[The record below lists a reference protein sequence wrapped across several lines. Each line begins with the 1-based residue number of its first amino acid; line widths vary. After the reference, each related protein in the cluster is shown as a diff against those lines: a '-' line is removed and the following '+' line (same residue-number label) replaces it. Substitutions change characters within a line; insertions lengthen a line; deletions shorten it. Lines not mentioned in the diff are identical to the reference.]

1 MAARLIFG
9 IETSC
14 DDTSAAVVDENFRVR
29 AVRTVSQTSVHALFG
44 GVIPE
49 IAARNHIAWIFP
61 TIDKVIA
68 ESGVAPADFSA
79 IAVTNYPGLL
89 GSLLVGVGAAK
100 GLSIGWGKPII
111 AVNHLKAHVYSAFLN
126 REDRPRPPYLALV
139 VSGGHTTLMAVGEES
154 RVTVLAETM
163 DDAAGEAYDKI
174 AKAAKLGY
182 PGGPVIDALAQT
194 GDPTR
199 YDLPHLM
206 RSGRYKDTLAF
217 SFSGIKSAV
226 KRILDD
232 EGDTVAMA
240 DLMAAFQSRIVE
252 LIERRLTAAWE
263 QCEYTA
269 LVVAGGVAANSAVR
283 KMAQEFSGKRGVP
296 LYLPELKYCQDNA
309 ALVAAA
315 AFPKLD
321 GGEFAPLDL
330 DVTATSRPQTK

>member
-1 MAARLIFG
+1 MTRYIFG

-14 DDTSAAVVDENFRVR
+14 DDTSAAVVDEHFRVL

-68 ESGVAPADFSA
+68 ESGVDLKEFSA
-79 IAVTNYPGLL
+79 IAVTSHPGLL

-100 GLSIGWGKPII
+100 GLAIGWGRPLI
-111 AVNHLKAHVYSAFLN
+111 AVNHLEAHVHSAFLG
-126 REDRPRPPYLALV
+126 RDERPKPPYLALV
-139 VSGGHTTLMAVGEES
+139 ISGGHTTLMAIGEGG
-154 RVTVLAETM
+154 RATVLAETM

-174 AKAAKLGY
+174 AKVANLGY
-182 PGGPVIDALAQT
+182 PGGPAIDTLAQR
-194 GDPTR
+194 GDPSR
-199 YDLPHLM
+199 YDLPYLM
-206 RSGRYKDTLAF
+206 RSGKYKDTLAF

-226 KRILDD
+226 KRILDE
-232 EGDTVAMA
+232 EGDKVAVA
-240 DLMAAFQSRIVE
+240 DLMAAFQLRIVE
-252 LIERRLTAAWE
+252 LIERRLTMAWE
-263 QCEYTA
+263 EGAYTA

-283 KMAQEFSGKRGVP
+283 KMAQEFTAKRGVP

-309 ALVAAA
+309 AMVAAA

-321 GGEFAPLDL
+321 RGEFSPLDF
-330 DVTATSRPQTK
+330 DVMATTRPQTK

>member
-1 MAARLIFG
+1 MTRLILG

-14 DDTSAAVVDENFRVR
+14 DDTSAAVVDENFRVL

-61 TIDKVIA
+61 TIDKVIG
-68 ESGVAPADFSA
+68 ESGVAPKDISA

-100 GLSIGWGKPII
+100 GLAIGWHKPLI
-111 AVNHLKAHVYSAFLN
+111 AVNHLEAHIHSPFLG
-126 REDRPRPPYLALV
+126 RSERPKPPYLSLV
-139 VSGGHTTLMAVGEES
+139 VSGGHTTLMAVGEGS
-154 RVTVLAETM
+154 AVTVLAETM

-174 AKAAKLGY
+174 AKVAKLPY
-182 PGGPVIDALAQT
+182 PGGPAIDELAQT

-199 YDLPHLM
+199 YDLPYLM
-206 RSGRYKDTLAF
+206 RSGKYKDTLAF

-226 KRILDD
+226 KRILDT
-232 EGDTVAMA
+232 EGDTVALA
-240 DLMAAFQSRIVE
+240 DLMAGFQSRIVE

-263 QCEYTA
+263 GDTYTA

-283 KMAQEFSGKRGVP
+283 KMAQEFTGKRGVP
-296 LYLPELKYCQDNA
+296 LYLPELKYCQDNGA
-309 ALVAAA
+309 MVAAA

-321 GGEFAPLDL
+321 RGEFSPLDF

>member
-1 MAARLIFG
+1 MTRLILG
-9 IETSC
+9 LETSC
-14 DDTSAAVVDENFRVR
+14 DDTSAAVVDEHFRVL

-61 TIDKVIA
+61 VIDKVVA
-68 ESGVAPADFSA
+68 ESGVNPRDLSA
-79 IAVTNYPGLL
+79 VAVTNYPGLL

-100 GLSIGWGKPII
+100 GLAIGWKKPLI
-111 AVNHLKAHVYSAFLN
+111 AVNHLESHIHSAFIG
-126 REDRPRPPYLALV
+126 RDRRPEPPYLSLV
-139 VSGGHTTLMAVGEES
+139 VSGGHTTLMEIGEGAVA
-154 RVTVLAETM
+154 TVIAETM

-174 AKAAKLGY
+174 AKVARLGY
-182 PGGPVIDALAQT
+182 PGGPVIDKLAQE
-194 GDPTR
+194 GDATR

-206 RSGRYKDTLAF
+206 RSGRFKDTLAF

-226 KRILDD
+226 KRILDT
-232 EGDTVAMA
+232 EGDAVAMA
-240 DLMAAFQSRIVE
+240 DLMAGFQSRIVE

-263 QCEYTA
+263 RKPYTA

-283 KMAQEFSGKRGVP
+283 AMAQKFADDRRVS

-309 ALVAAA
+309 AMVAVA

-321 GGEFAPLDL
+321 RGEISPLDL
-330 DVTATSRPQTK
+330 DVTATSRPQK